1 MEKSVWGGRGLYRR
15 EVGLSGRCRS
25 GVSRPGFSDEEHLVV
40 FSRVIL
46 MDRIKVLLSRVQERT
61 RDELRR

>member
-1 MEKSVWGGRGLYRR
+1 MVA
-15 EVGLSGRCRS
+15 
-25 GVSRPGFSDEEHLVV
+25 

-61 RDELRR
+61 KDELRVEVKACFYADENNPEEGKHHEARRGERWEPHP